1 MNITNMTQKITIQKG
16 KLGEPDKKRK
26 CFYYEDSNEQP
37 ILAAGVLF
45 IKKEKGKDF
54 VLMQKVIEIDKL
66 DKYSDFGGKIE
77 EKDNS
82 IIDTIAREL
91 GEELNEGLYKIVKKE
106 NIYLDTT
113 EELKNLILQ
122 NIVKLIY
129 QKTAKYFVIIV
140 KLPKDIMLDFEKI
153 GNHEESDK
161 INRTVHWISYEDFI
175 KLYNGN
181 KNNPNL
187 IHPRLWGGQILKFF
201 TPKKFGFSK
210 ST

>member
-1 MNITNMTQKITIQKG
+1 MSYKITTQKETD
-16 KLGEPDKKRK
+16 LKRK
-26 CFYYEDSNEQP
+26 CFYYEDSNEKP

-45 IKKEKGKDF
+45 IKEEKGKRF
-54 VLMQKVIEIDKL
+54 VLMQKVIEKDKP

-77 EKDNS
+77 VKDDT
-82 IIDTIAREL
+82 IFDTIAREL
-91 GEELNEGLYKIVKKE
+91 GEELNEGLYKKVKKE
-106 NIYLDTT
+106 NIYLDAP

-129 QKTAKYFVIIV
+129 QKTAKYFVIIA
-140 KLPKDIMLDFEKI
+140 KLPKDIILDFEKI
-153 GNHEESDK
+153 GNHEELDK

-181 KNNPNL
+181 KNTPNQ
-187 IHPRLWGGQILKFF
+187 IHPRLWGGQIQNYF

-210 ST
+210 TT

>member
-1 MNITNMTQKITIQKG
+1 MNIKNMSYKITTQKGTD
-16 KLGEPDKKRK
+16 LNRK
-26 CFYYEDSNEQP
+26 CFYYENSNEKP

-45 IKKEKGKDF
+45 IKKEKGKEF
-54 VLMQKVIEIDKL
+54 VLMQKKIEKDKQ
-66 DKYSDFGGKIE
+66 DEYSDFGGKI
-77 EKDNS
+77 DLNDDT
-82 IIDTIAREL
+82 IVDTIAREL
-91 GEELNEGLYKIVKKE
+91 GEELNEGLYKKVQKD

-129 QKTAKYFVIIV
+129 QRTAKYFVIIA

-153 GNHEESDK
+153 GTREELDK

-181 KNNPNL
+181 KSIPNQ
-187 IHPRLWGGQILKFF
+187 IHPRLWGGQIQNFF

>member
-1 MNITNMTQKITIQKG
+1 MNIKKMSHKITTQKGTD
-16 KLGEPDKKRK
+16 LKRK

-45 IKKEKGKDF
+45 IKEEKGKKF
-54 VLMQKVIEIDKL
+54 ILMQKKIEKDKT
-66 DKYSDFGGKIE
+66 DEYSDFGGKIDLD
-77 EKDNS
+77 DNT
-82 IIDTIAREL
+82 IVDTIAREL
-91 GEELNEGLYKIVKKE
+91 GEELNEGLYKKVQKE

-129 QKTAKYFVIIV
+129 QRTAKYFVIIA

-153 GNHEESDK
+153 GTREELDK

-175 KLYNGN
+175 KLYKGT
-181 KNNPNL
+181 KSIPNQ
-187 IHPRLWGGQILKFF
+187 IHPRLWGGQIQNFF

-210 ST
+210 TT